1 MISVTRLMIL
11 VTPPIDYGA
20 LLMILATLTMIT
32 AMLIMMLIDTV
43 QH

>member
-1 MISVTRLMIL
+1 MISVTRLMLL
-11 VTPPIDYGA
+11 VTLPIDYGA

-32 AMLIMMLIDTV
+32 AMLIMTLIDTV